1 MKSFVCSL
9 CHNGILGGGLYL
21 DSQSL
26 TYKTNKLTVDKK
38 YRNLVLPMQEIK
50 EISWKWIVFPIAT
63 VNMKNGELY
72 KKMENYINSLF
83 SINHALQNGFKS
95 ILDKYKVSN
104 SRLLNEVQQCI
115 PQWGVQATER
125 SCDSKMEGPR
135 PDKFPFALATN
146 IPVGCLSDR
155 TVLRQQDGGAALRQV
170 RICQTAHANLCLQ
183 NDTPLCPGK
192 TGLFAAGC
200 APKLPQSWSK

>member
-50 EISWKWIVFPIAT
+50 EISGKWRVFPIAT

-72 KKMENYINSLF
+72 KFIIFN
-83 SINHALQNGFKS
+83 KS
-95 ILDKYKVSN
+95 RFAKWFQEY
-104 SRLLNEVQQCI
+104 SR
-115 PQWGVQATER
+115 
-125 SCDSKMEGPR
+125 
-135 PDKFPFALATN
+135 
-146 IPVGCLSDR
+146 
-155 TVLRQQDGGAALRQV
+155 
-170 RICQTAHANLCLQ
+170 
-183 NDTPLCPGK
+183 
-192 TGLFAAGC
+192 
-200 APKLPQSWSK
+200 

>member
-26 TYKTNKLTVDKK
+26 TYRTNKLTVDKK

-72 KKMENYINSLF
+72 KFIIFN
-83 SINHALQNGFKS
+83 KS
-95 ILDKYKVSN
+95 RFAKWFQEYLIKYKVSN
-104 SRLLNEVQQCI
+104 SGL
-115 PQWGVQATER
+115 P
-125 SCDSKMEGPR
+125 
-135 PDKFPFALATN
+135 ALDNALSQKSSD
-146 IPVGCLSDR
+146 GCLGIFYLWWM
-155 TVLRQQDGGAALRQV
+155 VQDEN
-170 RICQTAHANLCLQ
+170 RICFPHKVFHCI
-183 NDTPLCPGK
+183 
-192 TGLFAAGC
+192 
-200 APKLPQSWSK
+200 S

>member
-1 MKSFVCSL
+1 MRISSITKNAGKACNNRLYRHIRTFEKIVKNYFVISMKSFVCSL

-72 KKMENYINSLF
+72 KFIIFN
-83 SINHALQNGFKS
+83 KS
-95 ILDKYKVSN
+95 RFAKWFQEY
-104 SRLLNEVQQCI
+104 SR
-115 PQWGVQATER
+115 
-125 SCDSKMEGPR
+125 
-135 PDKFPFALATN
+135 
-146 IPVGCLSDR
+146 
-155 TVLRQQDGGAALRQV
+155 
-170 RICQTAHANLCLQ
+170 
-183 NDTPLCPGK
+183 
-192 TGLFAAGC
+192 
-200 APKLPQSWSK
+200 

>member
-1 MKSFVCSL
+1 MGPNMKIAAVPANRDLMEGCFYEIFFCSL

-72 KKMENYINSLF
+72 KFIIFN
-83 SINHALQNGFKS
+83 KS
-95 ILDKYKVSN
+95 RFAKWFQEY
-104 SRLLNEVQQCI
+104 SR
-115 PQWGVQATER
+115 
-125 SCDSKMEGPR
+125 
-135 PDKFPFALATN
+135 
-146 IPVGCLSDR
+146 
-155 TVLRQQDGGAALRQV
+155 
-170 RICQTAHANLCLQ
+170 
-183 NDTPLCPGK
+183 
-192 TGLFAAGC
+192 
-200 APKLPQSWSK
+200 